1 MPFKS
6 EAQRRFF
13 YAKASEP
20 GEEGKAFKKHLK
32 KMRASTPKG
41 AKLPERVKTAGKK
54 RMTVEQLIEH
64 ARRIDPVHGPLR
76 VSGEDSLKDKLRAYR
91 RILRTGG
98 SGGQTKKP
106 VPLSF
111 RLRKFKRWKKSGS
124 SGGADAG
131 VMRVRRDA
139 TEPVVVFSG
148 MNANAAQSIEKTR
161 QLRTRLDMRQYIP
174 GQPSLQQKGLYATP
188 DLGYAARYHDRG
200 NEAGLT
206 LGETPRNEGRIM
218 RFEIPAKDV
227 KYMGQSGGK
236 GSEAFLTDRAIRNA
250 KIDTLPSAE
259 AKRTWFP
266 KTASQD
272 AFEFGFFAEMRKI
285 AEVSRTDRVLYSIPG
300 IGAVI
305 GGAVGGLHPDA
316 FSPKEIFP
324 KYIKRVGLR
333 SPQGRA
339 MSAALGAA
347 TGASLMGLPV
357 SLRDAYR
364 AATYR
369 SKKKK
374 KDRRG

>member
-32 KMRASTPKG
+32 KMRASTPEG
-41 AKLPERVKTAGKK
+41 VKLPERVKTAGKK

-64 ARRIDPVHGPLR
+64 ARRIDPVYGPLR

-91 RILRTGG
+91 SILRTGG
-98 SGGQTKKP
+98 YMGAPEKQ
-106 VPLSF
+106 VPLSI
-111 RLRKFKRWKKSGS
+111 RLRRYKRWKKAGT
-124 SGGADAG
+124 SGGADDG

-148 MNANAAQSIEKTR
+148 MNANAAQSIKNTR
-161 QLRTRLDMRQYIP
+161 QLRTRLDKKQYIP
-174 GQPSLQQKGLYATP
+174 GRPSLTNKGLYATP
-188 DLGYAARYHDRG
+188 DLGYAARYDTAG
-200 NEAGLT
+200 NQAGRAQEEKARL
-206 LGETPRNEGRIM
+206 EGTIM

-227 KYMGQSGGK
+227 KYMGQSDGK

-259 AKRTWFP
+259 AKRTWST

-272 AFEFGFFAEMRKI
+272 AFEFGFFAEMSKI
-285 AEVSRTDRVLYSIPG
+285 AEDSLTDRALFALPG
-300 IGAVI
+300 MGALI
-305 GGAVGGLHPDA
+305 GGTAGALHPDA

-339 MSAALGAA
+339 MSAALGAGTAA
-347 TGASLMGLPV
+347 TLGWLPAAM
-357 SLRDAYR
+357 RDAYR
-364 AATYR
+364 AVKPR
-369 SKKKK
+369 PKKKK

>member
-41 AKLPERVKTAGKK
+41 AKLPERV
-54 RMTVEQLIEH
+54 
-64 ARRIDPVHGPLR
+64 
-76 VSGEDSLKDKLRAYR
+76 
-91 RILRTGG
+91 
-98 SGGQTKKP
+98 
-106 VPLSF
+106 
-111 RLRKFKRWKKSGS
+111 
-124 SGGADAG
+124 
-131 VMRVRRDA
+131 
-139 TEPVVVFSG
+139 
-148 MNANAAQSIEKTR
+148 
-161 QLRTRLDMRQYIP
+161 
-174 GQPSLQQKGLYATP
+174 
-188 DLGYAARYHDRG
+188 
-200 NEAGLT
+200 
-206 LGETPRNEGRIM
+206 
-218 RFEIPAKDV
+218 
-227 KYMGQSGGK
+227 
-236 GSEAFLTDRAIRNA
+236 
-250 KIDTLPSAE
+250 
-259 AKRTWFP
+259 